1 MEQCPEYPKGV
12 FKATFGF
19 SEQSFSKAKRSLN
32 SPQRQQAQNNK
43 EEIRSTIRKIFVESK
58 CHAGIALITE
68 KLRHHG
74 IYLSK
79 PTVRKYARDMGLFPV
94 RQAKKGKYNSYD
106 RNADNV
112 APNLIKRDFQSEL
125 FLSKISTD
133 ITEFSLN
140 EEKLYLSAFIDAK
153 NKEVVAYSLGD
164 SPSANFVT
172 SGLIKLVDRIP
183 KDQECVI
190 NSDQGVQYH
199 SEEYMAV
206 FAANPNLVRSM
217 SRKGNC
223 LDNYVVEQFFGKL
236 KSEFYYANKFNSMS
250 ELKSGIVNWI
260 HYYNHERL
268 QENLSWQ
275 SPVSYRLLLSVK

>member
-1 MEQCPEYPKGV
+1 M
-12 FKATFGF
+12 
-19 SEQSFSKAKRSLN
+19 
-32 SPQRQQAQNNK
+32 
-43 EEIRSTIRKIFVESK
+43 
-58 CHAGIALITE
+58 
-68 KLRHHG
+68 
-74 IYLSK
+74 
-79 PTVRKYARDMGLFPV
+79 RKYARDMGLFPV

-172 SGLIKLVDRIP
+172 SGHIKLVDRIP

-223 LDNYVVEQFFGKL
+223 LDNYVVEQFFLG
-236 KSEFYYANKFNSMS
+236 N
-250 ELKSGIVNWI
+250 
-260 HYYNHERL
+260 
-268 QENLSWQ
+268 
-275 SPVSYRLLLSVK
+275 